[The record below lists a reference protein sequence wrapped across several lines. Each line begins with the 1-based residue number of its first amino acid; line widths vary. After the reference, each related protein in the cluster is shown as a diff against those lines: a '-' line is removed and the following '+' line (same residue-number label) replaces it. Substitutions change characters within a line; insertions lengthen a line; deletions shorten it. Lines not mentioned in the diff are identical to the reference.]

1 MISRLQEAFEAMRR
15 FTADASH
22 ELQTPLTIMR
32 SSVEVA
38 LERDRTPQEYRRVLA
53 DSLEEVLR
61 MARIVGDLLLLARAD
76 AGALKLSRKPI
87 PLDELTAEAV
97 EAMRPLAE
105 ARGISLS
112 LGSPGKL
119 EFVGDERW
127 LRQMLYNLIDNAI
140 KYTRDAGEV
149 SIGVASHDGSVLLT
163 VTDRGPGIS
172 RGDQSR
178 IFERFY
184 RGTRP
189 GGKAAGTGIG
199 LSIALWI
206 ARSHGGDIQVDSQP
220 GLGTTFRVVLPLLKR
235 QESGAA

>member
-1 MISRLQEAFEAMRR
+1 MISRIQGAFESMRR

-38 LERDRTPQEYRRVLA
+38 LERERTPQEYRRVLA
-53 DSLEEVLR
+53 ELLEEVLR
-61 MARIVGDLLLLARAD
+61 MGRIVGDLLLLARAD
-76 AGALKLSRKPI
+76 AGALELRRRSI
-87 PLDELTAEAV
+87 SLDELTAEAV

-112 LGSPGKL
+112 LDSPGKL
-119 EFVGDERW
+119 EFTGDERW
-127 LRQMLYNLIDNAI
+127 LCQMLYNLIDNAI

-149 SIGVASHDGSVLLT
+149 SVRVESRDRAVLLT
-163 VTDRGPGIS
+163 VTDCGPGIP
-172 RGDQSR
+172 REEEPR

-189 GGKAAGTGIG
+189 GGKADGTGLG

-206 ARSHGGDIQVDSQP
+206 AQSHGGDIHVDSQP
-220 GLGTTFRVVLPLLKR
+220 GRGTTFRVVLPLPTR